1 VGGEIFAVGNRRR
14 YQRIAPFYDA
24 MDLAELTFKRTLR
37 PRVFAGLKG
46 RILDAG
52 VGTGRNM
59 PFYPPGARMTGF
71 DISAG
76 MLSRA
81 RQRADELGVAVD
93 LVEGDILKTGF
104 PDAEFDAVVATFLF
118 GTLPDKLQQ
127 PALAELA
134 RIVKPTG
141 EIRLLDHVYSQRAL
155 WRLYMKLWLPW
166 EKLVYNGGFDRRTE
180 SYMPAAGLELTG
192 SELVFKDMVRLL
204 TARPKRR

>member
-1 VGGEIFAVGNRRR
+1 VQGEIIAVGNRRR

-24 MDLAELTFKRTLR
+24 MDLAELTFKRALR
-37 PRVFAGLKG
+37 PRVFEGLEG

-59 PFYPPGARMTGF
+59 PFYPKGARVTGF

-76 MLSRA
+76 MLARA
-81 RQRADELGVAVD
+81 GQRAAELAVSVD

-104 PDAEFDAVVATFLF
+104 RDAEFDAVVATFLF
-118 GTLPDKLQQ
+118 GTLPDELQQ

-134 RIVKPTG
+134 RIVKPAG
-141 EIRLLDHVYSQRAL
+141 EIRLLDHVYSQRAF
-155 WRLYMKLWLPW
+155 WRIYMKLWLPW

-180 SYMPAAGLELTG
+180 SYMPDAGLELVR

-204 TARPKRR
+204 TARPKKR

>member
-1 VGGEIFAVGNRRR
+1 VRGEIIAVGNRRR

-24 MDLAELTFKRTLR
+24 MDLAELTFKRALR
-37 PRVFAGLKG
+37 PRVFQGLKG

-52 VGTGRNM
+52 VGTGRNI
-59 PFYPPGARMTGF
+59 PFYPKGARMTGF

-76 MLSRA
+76 MLTRA
-81 RQRADELGVAVD
+81 RQRAAELGVSVD

-118 GTLPDKLQQ
+118 GTLPDELQQ

-141 EIRLLDHVYSQRAL
+141 QIRLLDHVYSRRAF
-155 WRLYMKLWLPW
+155 WRIYMKLWLPW
-166 EKLVYNGGFDRRTE
+166 EKLIYNGGFDRRTE
-180 SYMPAAGLELTG
+180 SYLPAVGLDLVS

-204 TARPKRR
+204 TVRPRAR